1 MTIILFLLILTA
13 LIFVHELGHFL
24 AAKKSGIRVDE
35 FAIGFPP
42 KIFSWTRGET
52 KYSINLIP
60 FGGFVKIHGEN
71 PDEVAL
77 TGPDKERSFVNK
89 SKPIQAFVLSAGI
102 LMNIIFAYFLFAGSF
117 MLGVPSVNGTS
128 EGEALYITAIAEAS
142 PAEIAGLQTGDK
154 ILKIESGEKKL
165 EGKISPDALV
175 SFIAEAK
182 DGVRVTL
189 ERGEEM
195 KEIEVLP
202 KEGVVAGR
210 LAIGIQMAEVSFEKL
225 SFFKAFGKAFTTTG
239 VVLKE
244 TVVGIAKF
252 FFSIFTFQADL
263 KGVSGPVGIASLV
276 GDASR
281 FGFGYLLSFAAVI
294 SINLAIINLVPFPAL
309 DGGRLLFVG
318 LEALLRRKISIKV
331 QNILNFAGFAFLMIL
346 MVVITF
352 SDIKKLF

>member
-42 KIFSWTRGET
+42 KIFSWKRGET
-52 KYSINLIP
+52 LYSINLIP

-89 SKPIQAFVLSAGI
+89 SKSTQAFVLSAGI
-102 LMNIIFAYFLFAGSF
+102 IMNIFFAYFLFVGSF
-117 MLGVPSVNGTS
+117 MLGVPSVNDNT
-128 EGEALYITAIAEAS
+128 EGSALYITAIAESS
-142 PAEIAGLQTGDK
+142 PAELAGLQTGDK
-154 ILKIESGEKKL
+154 ILKIETTGNVL

-182 DGVRVTL
+182 DGVVVTL
-189 ERGEEM
+189 ERSGQAQ
-195 KEIEVLP
+195 EIEVLP

-225 SFFKAFGKAFTTTG
+225 SFFKALSKAFTTTG
-239 VVLKE
+239 IVIKE
-244 TVVGIAKF
+244 TTVGIAKF
-252 FFSIFTFQADL
+252 FASIFTFNADL
-263 KGVSGPVGIASLV
+263 KSVSGPVGIASLV

-281 FGFGYLLSFAAVI
+281 FGAGYLMSFAALI

-309 DGGRLLFVG
+309 DGGRLLFVF
-318 LEALLRRKISIKV
+318 LEVLLRRKISIKI
-331 QNILNFAGFAFLMIL
+331 QNVLNFLGFAFLMIL